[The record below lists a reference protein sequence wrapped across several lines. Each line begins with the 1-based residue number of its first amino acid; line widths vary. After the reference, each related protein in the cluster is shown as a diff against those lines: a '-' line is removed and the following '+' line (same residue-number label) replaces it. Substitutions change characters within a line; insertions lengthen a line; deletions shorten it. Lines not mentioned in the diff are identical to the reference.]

1 MLSGHLRAF
10 KDIHVRILER
20 PWPASWGDGTLGGES
35 LQQER
40 RNRQTAR
47 HTEQFQK
54 HLYPPFWIGEKNI
67 FLANQKRVKV
77 RTRKCRRS
85 DVLFPG
91 H

>member
-1 MLSGHLRAF
+1 MLSGHLRTF

-40 RNRQTAR
+40 RNRQTAT

-67 FLANQKRVKV
+67 FLANQKRVRV